1 MGSVHKWANLLVILG
16 AANIGLSSM
25 AHIDLIAV
33 FGPFSQFINVLVG
46 VSGIYMLLDTY
57 TTLLKKRA

>member
-1 MGSVHKWANLLVILG
+1 MGKVHKWATLLVILG

-25 AHIDLIAV
+25 AHIDVIAM

-46 VSGIYMLLDTY
+46 VSGIYLLLDTY
-57 TTLLKKRA
+57 TTVLKKA

>member
-1 MGSVHKWANLLVILG
+1 MGTVHKWATLLVIVG
-16 AANIGLSSM
+16 AANIGLTTM
-25 AHIDLIAV
+25 AHIDLIAM

-57 TTLLKKRA
+57 TTVLKKTT